1 VRVKSVDT
9 IILASGSPRRHD
21 LLARVKIPFKVI
33 SPNLSEDFSPHDSI
47 EDIVAGIARKKVETV
62 LELFKAESPR
72 WVLGADTVVEVDG
85 KVLGKPGGPEEAE
98 SMLKRLSGAVHRVF
112 TGLALCVEKNRA
124 LEIESVCTQVKFRA
138 MDPEEIHFY
147 VESGEWTGAAGAY
160 RIQERGS
167 FFIEWIKGSY
177 SNVVGLPLE
186 AFYGMLKRNS
196 FKF

>member
-1 VRVKSVDT
+1 MDT
-9 IILASGSPRRHD
+9 VILASGSPRRRD
-21 LLARVKIPFKVI
+21 LLTRVKIPFKVI
-33 SPNLSEDFSPHDSI
+33 SPNLEEDFSTPGSI
-47 EDIVAGIARKKVETV
+47 GDIVAGVARKKVEAV
-62 LELFKAESPR
+62 LDLFKEESPR
-72 WVLGADTVVEVDG
+72 WVLGADTVVEVGG
-85 KVLGKPGGPEEAE
+85 KILGKPQGPEEAE

-112 TGLALCVEKNRA
+112 TGLALCVEKNKPM
-124 LEIESVCTQVKFRA
+124 EIESVCTQVKFRD
-138 MDPEEIHFY
+138 MEPDEIRFY

-167 FFIEWIKGSY
+167 FFVEWIKGSY